1 MHINLYLRINS
12 IEKDLKSKNIK
23 FKNKAGLVLSAKLE
37 LPITKPPQH
46 FAVFAHCFTCG
57 KNARA
62 ATYISRELTQYGFG
76 VLRFDF
82 TGLGMSEGDFGDT
95 SFTSNISDLEAA
107 AEYLAQNYQAPKL
120 LVGHSLGGTAVLY
133 AAAKIDSIEAV
144 CTIGAPSEAEHV
156 LHHFADSREEI
167 EQKKVSEVQIGGRPF
182 NIGVQFIK
190 DVESQR
196 TAEFLP
202 KLRKAL
208 LIMHSPQ
215 DEIVSVDNA
224 AEIYVAARHPK
235 SFITLDGANHLL
247 TEKKDATYAAKMIG
261 AWVSRYLPEAT
272 ESKEPSEDVTVQL
285 GSDGFTT
292 EISAGDHVFLADEPE
307 NVGGNNMGPTPY
319 QLLNASLG
327 ACTAMTLK
335 MYAERKSWPL
345 EKVTVSLRNS
355 KMHVEDSSNP
365 EGKKSKVEVFK
376 RRIAIEGDLD
386 TAQRQRLLEIANKC
400 PVHRTL
406 TESDVKV
413 ETELVPSG
421 N

>member
-1 MHINLYLRINS
+1 M
-12 IEKDLKSKNIK
+12 
-23 FKNKAGLVLSAKLE
+23 
-37 LPITKPPQH
+37 
-46 FAVFAHCFTCG
+46 
-57 KNARA
+57 
-62 ATYISRELTQYGFG
+62 
-76 VLRFDF
+76 
-82 TGLGMSEGDFGDT
+82 
-95 SFTSNISDLEAA
+95 
-107 AEYLAQNYQAPKL
+107 
-120 LVGHSLGGTAVLY
+120 
-133 AAAKIDSIEAV
+133 
-144 CTIGAPSEAEHV
+144 
-156 LHHFADSREEI
+156 
-167 EQKKVSEVQIGGRPF
+167 
-182 NIGVQFIK
+182 
-190 DVESQR
+190 
-196 TAEFLP
+196 
-202 KLRKAL
+202 
-208 LIMHSPQ
+208 
-215 DEIVSVDNA
+215 
-224 AEIYVAARHPK
+224 
-235 SFITLDGANHLL
+235 
-247 TEKKDATYAAKMIG
+247 
-261 AWVSRYLPEAT
+261 
-272 ESKEPSEDVTVQL
+272 TVQL

-355 KMHVEDSSNP
+355 KMHVEDSANP

-386 TAQRQRLLEIANKC
+386 ETQRQRLLEIANKC

>member
-1 MHINLYLRINS
+1 MQIILYLRINS
-12 IEKDLKSKNIK
+12 IEKALKTKNIK
-23 FKNKAGLVLSAKLE
+23 FKNKSGHTLSAKLE

-62 ATYISRELTQYGFG
+62 ATFISRELTQYGFG

-95 SFTSNISDLEAA
+95 SFTSNIYDLEAA
-107 AEYLAQNYQAPKL
+107 AEFLAQNYQAPKL
-120 LVGHSLGGTAVLY
+120 LVGHSLGGTAVLH
-133 AAAKIDSIEAV
+133 AAKSIDSIEAV
-144 CTIGAPSEAEHV
+144 CSIGAPSEAEHV
-156 LHHFADSREEI
+156 LKHFEDSREEI
-167 EQKKVSEVQIGGRPF
+167 ESKKVSEVQIGGRPF
-182 NIGVQFIK
+182 NIGVQFIH
-190 DVESQR
+190 DVESQK
-196 TAEFLP
+196 TASFLP

-215 DEIVSVDNA
+215 DEIVSIDNA

-247 TEKKDATYAAKMIG
+247 TKKEDASYAAKMIG
-261 AWVSRYLPEAT
+261 AWVSRYLPT
-272 ESKEPSEDVTVQL
+272 EIENREPSEDVTVQL

-292 EISAGDHVFLADEPE
+292 EISAGEHIFLADEPE
-307 NVGGNNMGPTPY
+307 EVGGNNMGPTPY

-327 ACTAMTLK
+327 SCTAMTLK

-345 EKVTVSLRNS
+345 EKVTVSLSNS

-376 RRIAIEGDLD
+376 RQIAIEGDLD

-413 ETELVPSG
+413 ETELIE
-421 N
+421 

>member
-1 MHINLYLRINS
+1 M
-12 IEKDLKSKNIK
+12 KSKNIK
-23 FKNKAGLVLSAKLE
+23 FKNKAGLTLSAKLE
-37 LPITKPPQH
+37 LPITRPPQH

-82 TGLGMSEGDFGDT
+82 TGLGTSEGEFGETD
-95 SFTSNISDLEAA
+95 FTSNISDLEAA
-107 AEYLAQNYQAPKL
+107 ANFLSENYSTPKL
-120 LVGHSLGGTAVLY
+120 MVGHSLGGTAVLH

-156 LHHFADSREEI
+156 LHHFEESREKI
-167 EQKKVSEVQIGGRPF
+167 EKEKISEVNIGGRPF
-182 NIGVQFIK
+182 NIGVQFIH
-190 DVESQR
+190 DVESQK
-196 TAEFLP
+196 TAAILP

-215 DEIVSVDNA
+215 DQIVSIDNA
-224 AEIYVAARHPK
+224 AEIYIAARHPK

-247 TEKKDATYAAKMIG
+247 TEKNDASYAAKMIG
-261 AWVSRYLPEAT
+261 AWISRYLPT
-272 ESKEPSEDVTVQL
+272 PVESKEPSEDVTVQL

-307 NVGGNNMGPTPY
+307 DVGGNNMGPTPY

-327 ACTAMTLK
+327 SCTAMTLK

-355 KMHVEDSSNP
+355 KMHVEDSSHP
-365 EGKKSKVEVFK
+365 EAKKSKVEVFS
-376 RRIAIEGDLD
+376 RRILLEGDLD
-386 TAQRQRLLEIANKC
+386 QEQRYRLLEIANKC

-406 TESDVKV
+406 IENDVKV
-413 ETELVPSG
+413 ETELIPVE

>member
-1 MHINLYLRINS
+1 
-12 IEKDLKSKNIK
+12 LKSKNIK
-23 FKNKAGLVLSAKLE
+23 FKNKAGLTLSAKLE
-37 LPITKPPQH
+37 LPITKPPQY

-57 KNARA
+57 KNAKA

-82 TGLGMSEGDFGDT
+82 TGLGMSEGEFGETD
-95 SFTSNISDLEAA
+95 FTSNISDLVAA
-107 AEYLAQNYQAPKL
+107 ADFLAENYSSPKL
-120 LVGHSLGGTAVLY
+120 IIGHSLGGTAVLH
-133 AAAKIDSIEAV
+133 AATKIDSIEAV

-156 LHHFADSREEI
+156 LQHFEDSREEI
-167 EQKKVSEVQIGGRPF
+167 EKKKVSEVNIGGRPF
-182 NIGVQFIK
+182 NIGVQFIH
-190 DVESQR
+190 DVESQK
-196 TAEFLP
+196 TAALLP

-208 LIMHSPQ
+208 LILHSPQ
-215 DEIVSVDNA
+215 DHIVSIDNA
-224 AEIYVAARHPK
+224 GEIYMAARHPK

-247 TEKKDATYAAKMIG
+247 TENKDASYAAKMIG
-261 AWVSRYLPEAT
+261 AWVSRYLPLEK
-272 ESKEPSEDVTVQL
+272 ESKEPSEDVVVQL

-307 NVGGNNMGPTPY
+307 EVGGNNMGPSPY

-327 ACTAMTLK
+327 SCTAMTLK

-355 KMHVEDSSNP
+355 KLHVEDSSHP

-376 RRIAIEGDLD
+376 RRILLEGDLD
-386 TAQRQRLLEIANKC
+386 EAQRERLLEIANKC

-413 ETELVPSG
+413 ETELISVK

>member
-1 MHINLYLRINS
+1 MNS
-12 IEKDLKSKNIK
+12 IEKALKAKKIE
-23 FKNKAGLVLSAKLE
+23 FKNKVGLTLSAKLE

-46 FAVFAHCFTCG
+46 FAIFAHCFTCG

-62 ATYISRELTQYGFG
+62 ATYISRELTQYGIG

-82 TGLGMSEGDFGDT
+82 TGLGMSEGEFGETD
-95 SFTSNISDLEAA
+95 FTSNISDLESA
-107 AEYLAQNYQAPKL
+107 AEFLAENYKAPKL
-120 LVGHSLGGTAVLY
+120 LIGHSLGGTAALH
-133 AAAKIDSIEAV
+133 AAVRIESIDAV

-156 LHHFADSREEI
+156 LNHFKESREEI
-167 EQKKVSEVQIGGRPF
+167 EQKKISEVNIGGRPF
-182 NIGVQFIK
+182 NIGVQFIR
-190 DVESQR
+190 DVESQK
-196 TAEFLP
+196 TAALLP

-208 LIMHSPQ
+208 LILHSPQ
-215 DEIVSVDNA
+215 DQIVSIENA
-224 AEIYVAARHPK
+224 AEIYMAARHPK

-247 TEKKDATYAAKMIG
+247 TEKKDASYAAKMIG
-261 AWVSRYLPEAT
+261 AWVSRYLPLEI
-272 ESKEPSEDVTVQL
+272 EKKEPSEDVQVQL

-307 NVGGNNMGPTPY
+307 SVGGNNMGPTPY

-345 EKVTVSLRNS
+345 KKVTVSLRNS
-355 KMHVEDSSNP
+355 KMHIEDSANP

-376 RRIAIEGDLD
+376 RLLFLEGDLD
-386 TAQRQRLLEIANKC
+386 QVQRGRLLEIANKC

-413 ETELVPSG
+413 ETELTE
-421 N
+421 

>member
-1 MHINLYLRINS
+1 M
-12 IEKDLKSKNIK
+12 KSKNIK
-23 FKNKAGLVLSAKLE
+23 FKNKAGLTLSAKLE
-37 LPITKPPQH
+37 LPITKPPQY

-57 KNARA
+57 KNAKA

-82 TGLGMSEGDFGDT
+82 TGLGMSEGEFGETD
-95 SFTSNISDLEAA
+95 FTSNISDLVAA
-107 AEYLAQNYQAPKL
+107 ADFLAENYSSPKL
-120 LVGHSLGGTAVLY
+120 IIGHSLGGTAVLH
-133 AAAKIDSIEAV
+133 AATKIDSIEAV

-156 LHHFADSREEI
+156 LQHFEDSREEI
-167 EQKKVSEVQIGGRPF
+167 EKKKVSEVNIGGRPF
-182 NIGVQFIK
+182 NIGVQFIH
-190 DVESQR
+190 DVESQK
-196 TAEFLP
+196 TAALLP

-208 LIMHSPQ
+208 LILHSPQ
-215 DEIVSVDNA
+215 DHIVSIDNA
-224 AEIYVAARHPK
+224 GEIYMAARHPK

-247 TEKKDATYAAKMIG
+247 TENKDASYAAKMIG
-261 AWVSRYLPEAT
+261 AWVSRYLPLEK
-272 ESKEPSEDVTVQL
+272 ESKEPSEDVVVQL

-307 NVGGNNMGPTPY
+307 EVGGNNMGPSPY

-327 ACTAMTLK
+327 SCTAMTLK

-355 KMHVEDSSNP
+355 KLHVEDSSHP

-376 RRIAIEGDLD
+376 RRILLEGDLD
-386 TAQRQRLLEIANKC
+386 EAQRERLLEIANKC

-413 ETELVPSG
+413 ETELISVK

>member
-1 MHINLYLRINS
+1 M
-12 IEKDLKSKNIK
+12 KSKNIK
-23 FKNKAGLVLSAKLE
+23 FKNKAGLTLSAKLE

-82 TGLGMSEGDFGDT
+82 TGLGMSEGEFGETD
-95 SFTSNISDLEAA
+95 FTSNISDLESA
-107 AEYLAQNYQAPKL
+107 AEFLKENYTAPKL
-120 LVGHSLGGTAVLY
+120 LIGHSLGGTAVIH
-133 AAAKIDSIEAV
+133 AAERIDTIEAV

-156 LHHFADSREEI
+156 LKHFEDSREEI
-167 EQKKVSEVQIGGRPF
+167 EQKKVSEVNIGGRPF
-182 NIGVQFIK
+182 NIGIGFIQ
-190 DVESQR
+190 DVESQK
-196 TAEFLP
+196 TAILLA
-202 KLRKAL
+202 KMRKAL

-215 DEIVSVDNA
+215 DKIVSIDNA
-224 AEIYVAARHPK
+224 AEIYVAAHHPK

-247 TEKKDATYAAKMIG
+247 TEKKDASYAAKMIG
-261 AWVSRYLPEAT
+261 AWVSRYLPIEM
-272 ESKEPSEDVTVQL
+272 ENKEPSEDVVVQL

-307 NVGGNNMGPTPY
+307 VVGGNNMGPTPY

-327 ACTAMTLK
+327 TCTAMTLK

-355 KMHVEDSSNP
+355 KLHVEDSSHP

-376 RRIAIEGDLD
+376 RRILIEGDLD
-386 TAQRQRLLEIANKC
+386 QEQRERLLEIANKC

-406 TESDVKV
+406 TESDMKV
-413 ETELVPSG
+413 ETELIPVE

>member
-1 MHINLYLRINS
+1 
-12 IEKDLKSKNIK
+12 LKTKNIK
-23 FKNKAGLVLSAKLE
+23 FKNKAGLTLSAKLE

-62 ATYISRELTQYGFG
+62 ATFISRELTQYGFG

-95 SFTSNISDLEAA
+95 SFTSNISDLESAA
-107 AEYLAQNYQAPKL
+107 DFLKENYKAPKL
-120 LVGHSLGGTAVLY
+120 LIGHSLGGTAVLH
-133 AAAKIDSIEAV
+133 AAKRIESIEAV

-156 LHHFADSREEI
+156 LSHFEDSRAEI
-167 EQKKVSEVQIGGRPF
+167 EQKKVSEVNIGGRPF
-182 NIGVQFIK
+182 NIGIQFIH
-190 DVESQR
+190 DVESQK
-196 TAEFLP
+196 TAKLLP
-202 KLRKAL
+202 QLKKAL

-215 DEIVSVDNA
+215 DEIVSIDNA

-247 TEKKDATYAAKMIG
+247 TKKEDASYAAKMIG
-261 AWVSRYLPEAT
+261 AWVSRYLPT
-272 ESKEPSEDVTVQL
+272 EIENREPSEDVTVQL

-292 EISAGDHVFLADEPE
+292 EISAGEHVFLADEPE

-327 ACTAMTLK
+327 SCTAMTLK

-345 EKVTVSLRNS
+345 EKVTVSLSNN
-355 KMHVEDSSNP
+355 KVHVEDSSNP

-376 RRIAIEGDLD
+376 RRIAIEGNLD
-386 TAQRQRLLEIANKC
+386 ETQRQRLLEIANKC

-406 TESDVKV
+406 TESDMRV
-413 ETELVPSG
+413 ETELID
-421 N
+421 